1 MTRGKI
7 VTRAREEV
15 LAGDVDSVS
24 AKCEVPLAV
33 TVATASWCR
42 SVKEGVVPARAAVGH
57 AIVARQRST
66 TLSAR
71 HQVVNR
77 WDMLLQ
83 ATFVRPLLREPTTLH
98 SQ

>member
-1 MTRGKI
+1 
-7 VTRAREEV
+7 VL
-15 LAGDVDSVS
+15 LAGDVERVS

-42 SVKEGVVPARAAVGH
+42 SVKEGVAAARAAVGH

-71 HQVVNR
+71 HQVENR
-77 WDMLLQ
+77 WNMQ
-83 ATFVRPLLREPTTLH
+83 AQDTFVRP
-98 SQ
+98 

>member
-1 MTRGKI
+1 
-7 VTRAREEV
+7 VTRAREGV
-15 LAGDVDSVS
+15 LAGDVDSER

-71 HQVVNR
+71 HQVENR
-77 WDMLLQ
+77 WNMLSQ
-83 ATFVRPLLREPTTLH
+83 STFVRP
-98 SQ
+98 